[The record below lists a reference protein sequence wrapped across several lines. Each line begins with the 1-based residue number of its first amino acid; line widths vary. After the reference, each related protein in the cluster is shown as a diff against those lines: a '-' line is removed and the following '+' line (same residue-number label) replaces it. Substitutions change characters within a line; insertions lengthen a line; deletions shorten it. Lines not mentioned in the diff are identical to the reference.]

1 MGEDAKASVHNRSLL
16 LSLACILLPFL
27 SSLSLAFRGE
37 RRAKEEKRVKKR
49 RPDPLGGKG
58 RRREDRRKGEG

>member
-1 MGEDAKASVHNRSLL
+1 MGGGEDAKASVHNRSLLLFL

-27 SSLSLAFRGE
+27 SSLSLAFGGE
-37 RRAKEEKRVKKR
+37 KRAKEEKRVKKR

-58 RRREDRRKGEG
+58 EEERG